1 VPFLLLCIHLFL
13 WKFLRLRFLQLFF
26 AVVVVVAAA
35 VVVAAVVVAVV
46 AVVAVAAVAAAWLYQ
61 LSREMPFLLNFFNL
75 AEIQE
80 KNCKNFL
87 KRKFFFLLPFANPMY
102 ARRFQR

>member
-75 AEIQE
+75 AENRKKLQE
-80 KNCKNFL
+80 FSEKKI
-87 KRKFFFLLPFANPMY
+87 FFLLPFANPMY